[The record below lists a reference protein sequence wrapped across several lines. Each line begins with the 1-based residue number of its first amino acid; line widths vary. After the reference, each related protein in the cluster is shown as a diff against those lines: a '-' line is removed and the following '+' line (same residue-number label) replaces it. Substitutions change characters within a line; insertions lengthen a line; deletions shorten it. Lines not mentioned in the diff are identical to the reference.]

1 MAELGLFK
9 GQRVELVLGQII
21 EMSPPGSRHATVVL
35 LVQEAVRRAFGPGY
49 VVRGQLPF
57 FVDPS
62 CEPEPDIAVVAG
74 NIRDSL
80 EGHPSSAVLLVE
92 VAESSLMYDRTTKA
106 SIYANA
112 QIAEYWIVNLIE
124 QTVEVYREAQP
135 DTDAVAGYAYAE
147 VAVWR
152 RGERITP
159 LAASHTRITVSD
171 LLP

>member
-1 MAELGLFK
+1 MVHSGVVPYRLLGFLE
-9 GQRVELVLGQII
+9 R
-21 EMSPPGSRHATVVL
+21 M
-35 LVQEAVRRAFGPGY
+35 
-49 VVRGQLPF
+49 
-57 FVDPS
+57 
-62 CEPEPDIAVVAG
+62 
-74 NIRDSL
+74 DSL
-80 EGHPSSAVLLVE
+80 ERHPSSTVLLVE

-106 SIYANA
+106 SIYAKA

-147 VAVWR
+147 VAVWG

-159 LAASHTRITVSD
+159 LAASHTRIAVSD